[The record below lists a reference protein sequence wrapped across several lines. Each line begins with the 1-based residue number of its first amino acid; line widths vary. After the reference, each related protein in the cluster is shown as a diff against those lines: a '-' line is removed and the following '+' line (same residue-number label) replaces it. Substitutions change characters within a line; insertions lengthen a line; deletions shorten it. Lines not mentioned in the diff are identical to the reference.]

1 MLGGRSVDSRSG
13 RGCLDDAADA
23 ALYRMADDASNLRL
37 VVNDENE
44 FVCHSNN
51 VRCRRVKTQGG
62 ATCMGLHTV
71 QRVGCSSLRLRRLPR
86 VLVRAFSWRN
96 IQASNRVEFRVP
108 LERLVMTKGLLLS
121 LMLLVPATLVAQ
133 SHDDMAGMPMHD
145 QSAQPLSAA
154 ARKEIDSVARQA
166 APLATTAAAASAGFH
181 PVFGWIPTMGEHWV
195 DRALMTRDKQLDRSA
210 PANLMFSKIDGRD
223 SLVGVAYAYFAP
235 LADSTPP
242 RLFDGAPAW
251 HEHPNLAPP
260 GERLL
265 MLHVWFVPSPDGA
278 FAGTNPNLP
287 FWAAGLSAPD
297 SARMRNDSAFN
308 GRVRRASLALAE
320 VTDTSS
326 IFPNLERRPD
336 LQPVLA
342 AHRDSIRAIVAELRV
357 AEKTHDTARWDGALD
372 RAAAQWD
379 AIYDAYLASA
389 RTPQGRQHMERFID
403 MLLGH
408 HHG

>member
-1 MLGGRSVDSRSG
+1 M
-13 RGCLDDAADA
+13 
-23 ALYRMADDASNLRL
+23 
-37 VVNDENE
+37 
-44 FVCHSNN
+44 
-51 VRCRRVKTQGG
+51 T
-62 ATCMGLHTV
+62 
-71 QRVGCSSLRLRRLPR
+71 QRV
-86 VLVRAFSWRN
+86 
-96 IQASNRVEFRVP
+96 
-108 LERLVMTKGLLLS
+108 LLS
-121 LMLLVPATLVAQ
+121 LMLVLPATLVAQ
-133 SHDDMAGMPMHD
+133 SHDDMSGMSMHD
-145 QSAQPLSAA
+145 HAAQPLSAA
-154 ARKEIDSVARQA
+154 AKKQIDSVAKRA
-166 APLATTAAAASAGFH
+166 ASLATTAAAASAGFH

-195 DRALMTRDKQLDRSA
+195 DRALMSKDKQVELGA

-260 GERLL
+260 GERLV

-308 GRVRRASLALAE
+308 ERVRRASLALAE
-320 VTDTSS
+320 VIDTTS

-342 AHRDSIRAIVAELRV
+342 VRRDSIRAIVAELRV
-357 AEKTHDTARWDGALD
+357 ADKTKDSARWNRALD

-379 AIYDAYLASA
+379 AIYAAYLASA
-389 RTPQGRQHMERFID
+389 RTPQGKERMEHFID
-403 MLLGH
+403 MVLGH
-408 HHG
+408 HEG